1 VTLSTCRNIDRTLT
15 LSTPTANGILSYKD
29 HGLLLCEVQVLRE
42 KAAAVLPG
50 NIHREFLEDVKDL
63 IDIRAGVQRQMQAVE
78 RITWT
83 YAKWLR

>member
-1 VTLSTCRNIDRTLT
+1 M
-15 LSTPTANGILSYKD
+15 LSYKD

-50 NIHREFLEDVKDL
+50 NIHREFLEDLKDL
-63 IDIRAGVQRQMQAVE
+63 MDIRAGIQRQMKVVE
-78 RITWT
+78 RITWA

>member
-1 VTLSTCRNIDRTLT
+1 
-15 LSTPTANGILSYKD
+15 
-29 HGLLLCEVQVLRE
+29 VLRE

-63 IDIRAGVQRQMQAVE
+63 IEIRAGVQRQMKAVE
-78 RITWT
+78 RITWA

>member
-1 VTLSTCRNIDRTLT
+1 M
-15 LSTPTANGILSYKD
+15 LSYKD

-50 NIHREFLEDVKDL
+50 NIHREFLEDLKDL
-63 IDIRAGVQRQMQAVE
+63 MDIRAGIQRQVKVVD
-78 RITWT
+78 RITWA